1 MRALARLLPVPAL
14 LVLLAAPAAAQ
25 DVCAPSDLERFAAA
39 ALVADAD
46 LRKGA
51 GEALA
56 ACAAFALAQ
65 FRNTGEI
72 EERVLVQIAALAGR
86 TSYATYAADE
96 IPKASPELVSLL
108 GSAFRAFYPHLRG
121 FCDMVVEEAKPERV
135 GQDADLVIFS
145 TPDRVGMS
153 YANQLVGAGL
163 RVLDYSGDFRFA
175 TPPLYEWYAKA
186 HPSVAGKP
194 HLAPNLFDRAV
205 YGVPELNR
213 ARIREASVVGNPG
226 CFAIAMILSLLPAIK
241 AGLIDPRSIISDGKT
256 GISGAG
262 KKPTATNHF
271 PERNESVTPYRVAS
285 HQHVYET
292 VAALEAVAGEKV
304 GITFVP
310 HLVPLTRGIIVTSY
324 GQLRESVP
332 AAKIQAIYEEC
343 FASEPFVRVLPTGMT
358 PGPKAVAGSNLCD
371 VSIAVDEE
379 NGRLVMVGSIDNL
392 MKGQAGVALQ
402 NINIMFG
409 FPETTALDRSPI
421 YP

>member
-1 MRALARLLPVPAL
+1 VIRAQLVGATGYGGVGMVELLLRHPEIRVTS
-14 LVLLAAPAAAQ
+14 LLAVS
-25 DVCAPSDLERFAAA
+25 DVGKPLS
-39 ALVADAD
+39 
-46 LRKGA
+46 
-51 GEALA
+51 
-56 ACAAFALAQ
+56 
-65 FRNTGEI
+65 
-72 EERVLVQIAALAGR
+72 
-86 TSYATYAADE
+86 
-96 IPKASPELVSLL
+96 
-108 GSAFRAFYPHLRG
+108 AFYPHLRG

-135 GQDADLVIFS
+135 GQDAELVIFS

-153 YANQLVGAGL
+153 YANQLVDAGV
-163 RVLDYSGDFRFA
+163 RILDYSGDFRFE
-175 TPPLYEWYAKA
+175 TPALYEWYAKA

-194 HLAPNLFDRAV
+194 HLAPDLFERSV

-241 AGLIDPRSIISDGKT
+241 AGLIDPKSIIADGKT

-262 KKPTATNHF
+262 KKPSATNHY
-271 PERNESVTPYRVAS
+271 PERNESVTPYRVAN

-292 VAALEAVAGEKV
+292 VASLEAIAGEKV

-310 HLVPLTRGIIVTSY
+310 HLVPITRGIITTSY
-324 GQLRESVP
+324 GQLRKDVS
-332 AAKIQAIYEEC
+332 AKEIQAVYEDT
-343 FASEPFVRVLPTGMT
+343 FKDEPFVRVLPLGLS

-379 NGRLVMVGSIDNL
+379 NGRLVMMGSIDNL

-409 FPETTALDRSPI
+409 FPETTGLDRSPI

>member
-1 MRALARLLPVPAL
+1 MIRAQLVGATGYGGVGMVELLLRHPEIRLTS
-14 LVLLAAPAAAQ
+14 LLA
-25 DVCAPSDLERFAAA
+25 VSDIGKPL
-39 ALVADAD
+39 
-46 LRKGA
+46 
-51 GEALA
+51 
-56 ACAAFALAQ
+56 
-65 FRNTGEI
+65 
-72 EERVLVQIAALAGR
+72 
-86 TSYATYAADE
+86 S
-96 IPKASPELVSLL
+96 
-108 GSAFRAFYPHLRG
+108 AFYPHLRG
-121 FCDMVVEEAKPERV
+121 YCDQVVEEAKPERV

-145 TPDRVGMS
+145 TPDRVGMGYS
-153 YANQLVGAGL
+153 KSLVERGM
-163 RVLDYSGDFRFA
+163 RILDYSGDFRFE
-175 TPPLYEWYAKA
+175 TPALYEWYARA
-186 HPSVAGKP
+186 HPNIKGQPHVAP
-194 HLAPNLFDRAV
+194 ELFDSSV
-205 YGVPELNR
+205 YGIPELNR
-213 ARIREASVVGNPG
+213 ARIREAKVVGNPG
-226 CFAIAMILSLLPAIK
+226 CFAVAMILSLLPAIK

-324 GQLRESVP
+324 AQLREGLSPEKV
-332 AAKIQAIYEEC
+332 QAVYEET
-343 FASEPFVRVLPTGMT
+343 FAGEPFVRVLPLGLT

-371 VSIAVDEE
+371 VSIAVDAD

-402 NINIMFG
+402 NINLMFG
-409 FPETTALDRSPI
+409 FPETTGLDRSPI